1 MKKCNIFKILHFKFE
16 MVLQKYFLDVLYI
29 AMGEDYVKY
38 YGLGYVQN
46 FQKILLQHETV
57 SMDVRYMINLLKLS
71 EMLLQKY
78 FLGVLYIPTCE
89 NKRRDLS
96 GPCDVNLMT

>member
-1 MKKCNIFKILHFKFE
+1 
-16 MVLQKYFLDVLYI
+16 MVLEKYFLDVLYI
-29 AMGEDYVKY
+29 AMGGDYAKY

-78 FLGVLYIPTCE
+78 FLGVLYIPTCK